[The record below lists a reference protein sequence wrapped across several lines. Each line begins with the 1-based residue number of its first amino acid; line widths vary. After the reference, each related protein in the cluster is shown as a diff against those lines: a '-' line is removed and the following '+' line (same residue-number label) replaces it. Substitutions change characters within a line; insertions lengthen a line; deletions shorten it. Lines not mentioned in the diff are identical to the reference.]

1 MTTDKRDPRAA
12 TAADP
17 ERPER
22 PPSWH
27 ADLVAAARIGLALID
42 GQRRVVFANPC
53 FCRFLGCAADA
64 VAGLDLDE
72 LIAAESRDA
81 WLGLFEP
88 TDSAALR
95 QHEELRWRRLDGETW
110 WAGAVLAPPD
120 GSGQRALQLLDAGPL
135 RQAERALAASRRRL
149 ELLLDSGDMDCWE
162 WDPVSNQVSSS
173 RRLSALL
180 GYELDEVGE
189 HMDQWLP
196 LAHPDDL
203 AQLAKMLEQGA
214 RGEIDQIDTVLR
226 WRHKD
231 GGWRWIHCRGK
242 IVEWSD
248 DGRPLRAMGINLDV
262 TAFKLAQQ
270 QLATAKRRLELAT
283 GAGHIGMYDMQLPGG
298 FARANAEVFA
308 IFGLLP
314 LQAADGLDGDE
325 HVADGETWQVFQLSA
340 DRWLQSIHP
349 HDRER
354 VAAQWAHSL
363 AIGGDIDVQYRIV
376 KPGGEVRYL
385 RSAATL
391 FREGDQPP
399 TRCVG
404 VVLDVSEQKDTERQL
419 ASTTERLQLA
429 VGAGGMGV
437 FEFDLASQALAWDG
451 RMHALYG
458 LDSGS
463 FDGSLQTWLDCLLAE
478 DAQCLAAELERA
490 LQQGTAIDTDFR
502 IHHRKTGELRHIR
515 ALARVVPD
523 SDGRAL
529 RMIGLNWDI
538 TARKHLEAQL
548 FEEKERMR
556 ITLRSIGDAVV
567 CTDSLGRI
575 TFLNL
580 AAEQLTGCVQER
592 AVGRE
597 LSSILSLS
605 SENDADAPLEPV
617 TECLIR
623 LAAVPLPEGA
633 VVTDAH
639 GLQIAVHGAASPL
652 HTASGQVIG
661 AVLTLR
667 DVSSARALQR
677 DLAHSANH
685 DALTGLPNR
694 LMFEREL
701 RRATVE
707 TQGQSSSHVLGFI
720 DLDRFK
726 IVNDSAGHA
735 AGDALLREIGQ
746 LLKRRTRDSDLI
758 ARIGGDEF
766 ALLLRNCDLR
776 RGETVAAHLVEEI
789 GALDF
794 RWNGRRHEIGAS
806 IGLTSVAVE
815 SPAPDDLM
823 SQADAA
829 CYAAKAAGRGQVMV
843 YEGTSNSARRY
854 RRENLIVSGFRDA
867 IAENR
872 FSLFAQ
878 EIRAL
883 GPEPGPQRH
892 YEILLRMRDEHGGII
907 EPAQFVPAAERYGLM
922 IDLDRWVIGTL
933 LRNYSD
939 ALRDAPEISLAVNVS
954 ANSLSDPRLWPFVQ
968 NELRRTALSP
978 GRLSLEITETALIDN
993 LSTASAFIES
1003 ARQAGCGITLD
1014 DFGAGL
1020 SSFGYLRRFPVDTIK
1035 IDGSFV
1041 RESVHNDVD
1050 RTIIASINAV
1060 AHQIGARTVAEHVE
1074 DAQTLELVRALG
1086 IDKAQGYAIAMPRA
1100 LGEIFDLGG
1109 VA

>member
-1 MTTDKRDPRAA
+1 M
-12 TAADP
+12 
-17 ERPER
+17 
-22 PPSWH
+22 
-27 ADLVAAARIGLALID
+27 AAARIGLAVID
-42 GQRRVVFANPC
+42 GDGRIVFANPC
-53 FCRFLGCAADA
+53 FSEYLAIAPEAA
-64 VAGLDLDE
+64 AGLSLDE
-72 LIAAESRDA
+72 LIAAESRD
-81 WLGLFEP
+81 GL
-88 TDSAALR
+88 AALL
-95 QHEELRWRRLDGETW
+95 QPAANPPPIDATDEPLRWRRIDGETL
-110 WAGAVLAPPD
+110 WAHAVLTPLPGD
-120 GSGQRALQLLDAGPL
+120 ESGAHLLQLLDAGPL

-149 ELLLDSGDMDCWE
+149 DLLLDSGDLDSWE

-180 GYELDEVGE
+180 GYQIDEIGE
-189 HMDQWLP
+189 DMLHWLP
-196 LAHPDDL
+196 LSHPDDRG
-203 AQLAKMLEQGA
+203 QLMSLLHEAAHGA
-214 RGEIDQIDTVLR
+214 IDQADTVLR

-231 GGWRWIHCRGK
+231 GGWRWIHSRGK
-242 IVEWSD
+242 IVEWSE
-248 DGRPLRAMGINLDV
+248 DGRALRAMGVNLDV

-283 GAGHIGMYDMQLPGG
+283 GAGHIGMYDMQLPSG
-298 FARANAEVFA
+298 FARVNPEVFA
-308 IFGLLP
+308 IFGLQP
-314 LQAADGLDGDE
+314 VQAPEGLDRDE
-325 HVADGETWQVFQLSA
+325 DVADGDTWQVFQLSTE
-340 DRWLQSIHP
+340 RWLDSIHP
-349 HDRER
+349 HDRAR
-354 VAAQWAHSL
+354 VAAQWAHSVG
-363 AIGGDIDVQYRIV
+363 AGGEVDIEYRIV
-376 KPGGEVRYL
+376 KPDGRVRHL
-385 RSAATL
+385 HSVATL
-391 FREGDQPP
+391 FRDGVQPP

-404 VVLDVSEQKDTERQL
+404 VVLDVSARKETEHEL
-419 ASTTERLQLA
+419 ALMTERLQLA
-429 VGAGGMGV
+429 VGAGGIGV
-437 FEFDLASQALAWDG
+437 FELDVASRAQDWDE

-458 LDSGS
+458 LAPGS
-463 FDGSLQTWLDCLLAE
+463 YDGSLQTWLECLLAD
-478 DAQCLAAELERA
+478 DAQRLAAEVERA
-490 LQQGTAIDTDFR
+490 LQHGGAIDTDFR
-502 IHHRKTGELRHIR
+502 IHHRDTGEVHHIR
-515 ALARVVPD
+515 ALARVVRD
-523 SDGRAL
+523 GDGRPMRL
-529 RMIGLNWDI
+529 IGLNWDI
-538 TARKHLEAQL
+538 TGRKHLEAQL

-567 CTDSLGRI
+567 CTDSLGHI

-580 AAEQLTGCVQER
+580 AAEQLTGWAQER
-592 AVGRE
+592 AVGHQ
-597 LSSILSLS
+597 LAAILNLS
-605 SENDADAPLEPV
+605 SESGEDAPIDPV

-633 VVTDAH
+633 VVTDAQ
-639 GLQIAVHGAASPL
+639 GLQIAVHGGASPL

-701 RRATVE
+701 RRAT
-707 TQGQSSSHVLGFI
+707 TDAQGLSSGHVLGFI

-776 RGETVAAHLVEEI
+776 RGESVAAHLVEEI

-829 CYAAKAAGRGQVMV
+829 CYAAKSAGRGQVMV

-878 EIRAL
+878 EIREL
-883 GPEPGPQRH
+883 GPHPGPQRH
-892 YEILLRMRDEHGGII
+892 YEILLRMRDEQGAII

-922 IDLDRWVIGTL
+922 IDLDRWVVGTL
-933 LRNYSD
+933 LRDYIG
-939 ALRDAPEISLAVNVS
+939 ALRATPDISLSVNLS
-954 ANSLSDPRLWPFVQ
+954 ANSLSDPRLWPFLRD
-968 NELRRTALSP
+968 ELRRAALAP

-993 LSTASAFIES
+993 LSTASAFIEH

-1074 DAQTLELVRALG
+1074 DTQTLELVRALG

-1100 LGEIFDLGG
+1100 LSEVFALPAGSGE
-1109 VA
+1109 A

>member
-1 MTTDKRDPRAA
+1 MQ
-12 TAADP
+12 
-17 ERPER
+17 
-22 PPSWH
+22 
-27 ADLVAAARIGLALID
+27 ADLVAAARIGLAVID
-42 GQRRVVFANPC
+42 DGRRIVFANPC
-53 FCRFLGCAADA
+53 FCELLAGPA
-64 VAGLDLDE
+64 VGRNLDD
-72 LIAAESRDA
+72 LIAAESRD
-81 WLGLFEP
+81 GL
-88 TDSAALR
+88 AALFDAVAPADG
-95 QHEELRWRRLDGETW
+95 EELRWRRIDGESL
-110 WAGAVLAPPD
+110 WAGASLTPLGDEED
-120 GSGQRALQLLDAGPL
+120 GGYLLQLLDAGPL

-149 ELLLDSGDMDCWE
+149 DLLLDSGELDSWE
-162 WDPVSNQVSSS
+162 WDPVSDQVSSS

-180 GYELDEVGE
+180 GYELDEIGE
-189 HMDQWLP
+189 DMAQWLP
-196 LAHPDDL
+196 LSHPEDL
-203 AQLAKMLEQGA
+203 PKLIDMLHGGA

-248 DGRPLRAMGINLDV
+248 DGQPLRAMGINLDV
-262 TAFKLAQQ
+262 TSFKLAQQ
-270 QLATAKRRLELAT
+270 QLATAKQRLELAA
-283 GAGHIGMYDMQLPGG
+283 GAGHIGMYDMRLPSGPS
-298 FARANAEVFA
+298 RANAEVFS
-308 IFGLLP
+308 IFGIEPARLSE
-314 LQAADGLDGDE
+314 ANECEEDVGCGDN
-325 HVADGETWQVFQLSA
+325 WQVFQSG
-340 DRWLQSIHP
+340 DHRWMDPIHP
-349 HDRER
+349 QDRER
-354 VAAQWAHSL
+354 VAEQWADALRHQTEF
-363 AIGGDIDVQYRIV
+363 DIEYRIV
-376 KPGGEVRYL
+376 RADGQVRDL
-385 RSAATL
+385 RSVATL
-391 FREGDQPP
+391 FREGAQAP

-404 VVLDVSEQKDTERQL
+404 VVLDVSAQKEAERQL
-419 ASTTERLQLA
+419 AVMSERLQLA
-429 VGAGGMGV
+429 VGAGGIGV
-437 FEFDLASQALAWDG
+437 FEFDAATRTQSWDE
-451 RMHALYG
+451 RMHSLYG
-458 LDSGS
+458 WEPGS
-463 FDGSLQTWLDCLLAE
+463 YDGGLQSWLDCLLAE
-478 DAQCLAAELERA
+478 DAQRMAAELERA
-490 LQQGTAIDTDFR
+490 MKSAGALDTDFR
-502 IHHRKTGELRHIR
+502 IHHRHSGELRHIR
-515 ALARVVPD
+515 ALARVLRD
-523 SDGRAL
+523 GDGRPL

-538 TARKHLEAQL
+538 TGRKHLEAQL

-567 CTDSLGRI
+567 CTDSLGSI

-580 AAEQLTGCVQER
+580 AAEQLTGWPQER
-592 AVGRE
+592 AAGRE
-597 LSSILSLS
+597 LSEILSLS
-605 SENDADAPLEPV
+605 SESGEEILVDPV
-617 TECLIR
+617 AESLIR
-623 LAAVPLPEGA
+623 LTAVPLPDGA
-633 VVTDAH
+633 VVTDAQ
-639 GLQIAVHGAASPL
+639 GLQIAVHGIASPL

-701 RRATVE
+701 RRATAE
-707 TQGQSSSHVLGFI
+707 ARGLAGGHVLGFI

-776 RGETVAAHLVEEI
+776 RGETVAAHLIEDI
-789 GALDF
+789 AALDF

-806 IGLTSVAVE
+806 IGLTCVAVE

-872 FSLFAQ
+872 FSLYAQ
-878 EIRAL
+878 EIRDLRGTASA
-883 GPEPGPQRH
+883 QRH
-892 YEILLRMRDEHGGII
+892 YEILLRMRDEHGALIG
-907 EPAQFVPAAERYGLM
+907 PAQFVPAAERYGLM
-922 IDLDRWVIGTL
+922 IELDRWVIATL
-933 LRNYSD
+933 LRDYAQ
-939 ALRDAPEISLAVNVS
+939 ALHAAPGICLAVNLS
-954 ANSLSDPRLWPFVQ
+954 ANSLSDPRLWPFLRD
-968 NELRRTALSP
+968 ELRQSALAP

-993 LSTASAFIES
+993 LGTASAFIES

-1074 DAQTLELVRALG
+1074 DEQTLELVRALG
-1086 IDKAQGYAIAMPRA
+1086 IDKAQGYAIALPRA
-1100 LGEIFDLGG
+1100 LAEVL
-1109 VA
+1109 AARS